1 MVSRL
6 LLFAP
11 RICAPPRSLITLA
24 KRIGFRRLTA
34 HFVEIMDLSFAHTIL
49 AQSPTGQ
56 PQQPGMGDFLRGPLV
71 PMLIVMC
78 GFLYIM
84 NRSQKKKAQEH
95 AALLKSVKPGDK
107 VATSGGIVGTII
119 SVREKNATLRSADAK
134 LEITKAA
141 IAEITERGGESKE
154 P

>member
-1 MVSRL
+1 
-6 LLFAP
+6 
-11 RICAPPRSLITLA
+11 
-24 KRIGFRRLTA
+24 
-34 HFVEIMDLSFAHTIL
+34 
-49 AQSPTGQ
+49 
-56 PQQPGMGDFLRGPLV
+56 LRGPLV

-119 SVREKNATLRSADAK
+119 SVREKNVTLRSADAK
-134 LEITKAA
+134 LEITKSA

-154 P
+154 S